1 METVVVI
8 IMIAAAVSFII
19 KLTYHSP
26 WGMLLL
32 SLIAGGW
39 VVMTFGFAAE
49 QSKTQISDWL
59 QTPGLMLDTSVWL
72 TADVAFQICFCILCA
87 CKLCGALKGRER
99 IFYAICLWVPGLLI
113 FPVLFALL
121 TEVIF
126 SLPGTDFAVIGWS
139 LGVAISI
146 AGPALAFGIK
156 YLFPEPEIRVEL
168 LFMINVLIGALG
180 IVATVN
186 GRTATAGTNSV
197 EWAALGAVITIV
209 TAGACA
215 GFFIS
220 RRLAARKTANI

>member
-1 METVVVI
+1 
-8 IMIAAAVSFII
+8 MIAAAVSFLL

-59 QTPGLMLDTSVWL
+59 QNPGLMLDTSVWL
-72 TADVAFQICFCILCA
+72 TVDVAFQICFCILCA
-87 CKLCGALKGRER
+87 CKLCGVLKGRER

-121 TEVIF
+121 TELIF
-126 SLPGTDFAVIGWS
+126 SLPGTDFAVIGWN
-139 LGVAISI
+139 LGAVVLGA
-146 AGPALAFGIK
+146 APALALGIK
-156 YLFPEPEIRVEL
+156 YLLPEPEIRIEL
-168 LFMINVLIGALG
+168 LFMVNVLIGALG

-186 GRTATAGTNSV
+186 GRTAAEGTNSV
-197 EWAALGAVITIV
+197 EWAALGAVLALI

-220 RRLAARKTANI
+220 RRLAARKTSHI